1 MVSDYQYDANGNR
14 TQLTQGSAATL
25 YTLPATSN
33 RLIGQS
39 GPVAKSY
46 AYDAMGN
53 LTGDGAYAYTYNAR
67 GRLAKVA
74 YGARR
79 RTSKKRVKS

>member
-1 MVSDYQYDANGNR
+1 MGISNVRPDPGN
-14 TQLTQGSAATL
+14 STL

-53 LTGDGAYAYTYNAR
+53 LTGDGTYTYSAV
-67 GRLAKVA
+67 GWAK
-74 YGARR
+74 
-79 RTSKKRVKS
+79 